1 MKKLFCAIL
10 SMAMLLTLLAGCD
23 LFTTPTTTAAPQGD
37 PNPSSTAGVVD
48 TSIKMTDKFSFV
60 DPEGVEF
67 DKRYVIYCDETSPM
81 VSSAADYGMKASYV
95 IYFAKEDAP
104 VCSFDYYVCDT
115 AENAQKLIDLY
126 ASQGST
132 LTVCEAD
139 PTVVYTSSD
148 GDTLEGV
155 LLMYQSYGMIEEAT
169 VSAYI
174 QFMATSVG
182 GTVQ

>member
-37 PNPSSTAGVVD
+37 PNPSSTAGEVD
-48 TSIKMTDKFSFV
+48 TSIKLTDKFSFA
-60 DPEGVEF
+60 DPEGIEF
-67 DKRYVIYCDETSPM
+67 DKRYVLHCDETSPM
-81 VSSAADYGMKASYV
+81 VSSAADYGMKASFS
-95 IYFAKEDAP
+95 IYYAKEDAA
-104 VCSFDYYVCDT
+104 VCSYDFYICDT

-132 LTVCEAD
+132 LTVCEED
-139 PTVVYTSSD
+139 PTVVFSSTD

-155 LLMYQSYGMIEEAT
+155 LLMYQSYGMITEAT
-169 VSAYI
+169 VSAYV

-182 GTVQ
+182 GTIE

>member
-1 MKKLFCAIL
+1 MKKMLCVML
-10 SMAMLLTLLAGCD
+10 SLVMVLCLMSGCD
-23 LFTTPTTTAAPQGD
+23 SLFAAGGETSGDEGGNDPVKLSDKYTFEDPTD
-37 PNPSSTAGVVD
+37 
-48 TSIKMTDKFSFV
+48 I
-60 DPEGVEF
+60 EF

-139 PTVVYTSSD
+139 PTVVFTSSD

>member
-10 SMAMLLTLLAGCD
+10 SLAMLLTLLAGCD
-23 LFTTPTTTAAPQGD
+23 LFATTPQGD
-37 PNPSSTAGVVD
+37 TNPSGDGDVVD
-48 TSIKMTDKFSFV
+48 TSIKLTDKFSFI
-60 DPEGVEF
+60 DPEGIEF
-67 DKRYVIYCDETSPM
+67 DKRYVICCDESSPM
-81 VSSAADYGMKASYV
+81 VSSAADYGMKASYI

-104 VCSFDYYVCDT
+104 VCSYDYYVCDT
-115 AENAQKLIDLY
+115 AENAQKLIELY

-132 LTVCEAD
+132 LNVCEAD
-139 PTVVYTSSD
+139 PTVVFTSSD